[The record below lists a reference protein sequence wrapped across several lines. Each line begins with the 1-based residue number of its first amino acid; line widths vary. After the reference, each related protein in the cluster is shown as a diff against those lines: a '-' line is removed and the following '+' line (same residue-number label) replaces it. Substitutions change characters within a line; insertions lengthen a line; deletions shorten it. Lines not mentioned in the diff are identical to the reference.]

1 VRLTMVMDHALLE
14 AMHQIEELH
23 KCYDEQRQVIK
34 DCDNFIAE
42 LLAEMDNEDDSDSD
56 SGLDYDGDDD
66 GGATGDS
73 GARAPARA

>member
-1 VRLTMVMDHALLE
+1 LTMDMDHALLE
-14 AMHQIEELH
+14 AMHQIEGLH
-23 KCYDEQRQVIK
+23 KCYDEQEQVIK

-42 LLAEMDNEDDSDSD
+42 LLVEMDNEDDSDSD